1 MDIIRRRITMIEKN
15 VIYNTD
21 CYDLMNDMINEN
33 FKVDSIISQ
42 PP

>member
-1 MDIIRRRITMIEKN
+1 MIEKN

>member
-1 MDIIRRRITMIEKN
+1 MIEKN
-15 VIYNTD
+15 VIYNEN
-21 CYDLMNDMINEN
+21 CFSLMKQMVEEN